1 MIYANFF
8 GLCMCY
14 MLISI
19 KITQDFMRKRRSMA
33 EKMELSE
40 DFEKNGITVHTLTF
54 DSSKVRF
61 TSCGNFVFKTKL
73 R

>member
-1 MIYANFF
+1 
-8 GLCMCY
+8 
-14 MLISI
+14 
-19 KITQDFMRKRRSMA
+19 MRKRRSMA